1 MSIER
6 VEYCNNFSS
15 DTHILLNRTDEYEFY
30 ETGQALQSDLLG
42 SKSDIMF
49 ISSVIIDQRINSSHI
64 ACICRK
70 SWQEPHFF

>member
-49 ISSVIIDQRINSSHI
+49 ISSVIIDQRIN
-64 ACICRK
+64 
-70 SWQEPHFF
+70 FFTHSLYM